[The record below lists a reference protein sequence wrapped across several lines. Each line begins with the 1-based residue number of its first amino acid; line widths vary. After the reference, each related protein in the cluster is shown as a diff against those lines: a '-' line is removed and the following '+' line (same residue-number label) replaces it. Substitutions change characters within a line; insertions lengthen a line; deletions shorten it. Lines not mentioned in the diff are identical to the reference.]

1 VLAIGDRAVRT
12 VRSRPLISVGRIEL
26 NYQHMKIER
35 ALLSVSDKTG
45 LAGLAQ
51 KLTEH
56 NVEILSTG
64 GTARF
69 LREAGFP
76 VVDVA
81 EYTGLPE
88 MLDGRVK
95 TLHPKIH
102 GGLLF
107 DRGNRAHVT
116 QAKTNGIL
124 PIDMLVVNL
133 YPFEETVA
141 GEGVKMDE
149 AIEQIDIGGPAM
161 LRAAAKNFRSVTVL
175 TDPEDYDMV
184 CRELD
189 DGDVQTSQKTRETL
203 ATKAF
208 ERTAAYDAAISQF
221 LRGGDESDRVTIS
234 ATLDSELRYG
244 DNPHQKA
251 RLYGN
256 FSDYFEQL
264 QGKELSYTNV
274 LDIEAAAE
282 LISEFRR
289 PTLAILKHTNPC
301 GVGSDDEDMRSAWQK
316 AFETDKQAPFGGV
329 IVLNRPMSASL
340 AKIISQIF
348 TDVIIAPEFDAEARG
363 ILQKKKKLRL
373 IRMAENHVEA
383 QEAPVLRSVP
393 GGFVI
398 MDRDKR
404 CMGLTDIEDKVVSKR
419 PPTAEEIEAMR
430 FALRIAKHVRSNA
443 IVFAGKD
450 RTLGIGAG
458 QMSRI
463 DSVRIAVWKAAEAGL
478 SLDGSVVA
486 SDGLFPFADG
496 LLAAAEA
503 GATAAIQPGG
513 SVRDE
518 EVIAAADEK
527 DMAMVMTGYRHFL
540 H

>member
-1 VLAIGDRAVRT
+1 LKFH
-12 VRSRPLISVGRIEL
+12 
-26 NYQHMKIER
+26 HMKIER

-56 NVEILSTG
+56 NVELLSTG

-76 VVDVA
+76 VTDIS
-81 EYTGLPE
+81 EYTGFPE

-95 TLHPKIH
+95 TLHPKVH

-107 DRGNRAHVT
+107 DRDNETHRA
-116 QAKTNGIL
+116 QAKANEI
-124 PIDMLVVNL
+124 PSIDLLVVNL
-133 YPFEETVA
+133 YPFEATVA
-141 GEGVKMDE
+141 REGVTMAE
-149 AIEQIDIGGPAM
+149 AIEQIDVGGPAM
-161 LRAAAKNFRSVTVL
+161 LRAASKNYRGVTVL
-175 TDPEDYDMV
+175 TSPGDYDEI
-184 CRELD
+184 CREMD
-189 DGDVQTSQKTRETL
+189 ESDGQTSLKTREML
-203 ATKAF
+203 AVKAF
-208 ERTAAYDAAISQF
+208 ERTAEYDAAIAAY
-221 LRGGDESDRVTIS
+221 LRGGDESGRVTIS
-234 ATLDSELRYG
+234 APLASELRYG
-244 DNPHQKA
+244 DNPHQNA
-251 RLYGN
+251 RLYGKFN
-256 FSDYFEQL
+256 DYFEQL
-264 QGKELSYTNV
+264 QGKDLSYTNI

-282 LISEFRR
+282 LVSEFRR

-301 GVGSDDEDMRSAWQK
+301 GVGSDDEDMRGAWQK

-363 ILQKKKKLRL
+363 ILQKKKNLRL
-373 IRMAENHVEA
+373 IRMAENYMEA
-383 QEAPVLRSVP
+383 QEAPVMRSVP
-393 GGFVI
+393 GGFVV
-398 MDRDKR
+398 MDRDAR
-404 CMGLTDIEDKVVSKR
+404 CMGLRDIEDKVVSKR

-430 FALRIAKHVRSNA
+430 FAWRVAKHVRSNA

-463 DSVRIAVWKAAEAGL
+463 DSTRIAVWKAAEAGL
-478 SLDGSVVA
+478 SLKGSVVA

-496 LLAAAEA
+496 LISAAEA

-518 EVIAAADEK
+518 EVIAAADER